1 MQWERQRSRT
11 KGAYRHTKGYM
22 VFLWEE
28 LDAQTPFHPSSKM
41 YLTGGIWSD
50 RNVKRKLL

>member
-28 LDAQTPFHPSSKM
+28 LDAQTTFIPSSKM